1 MYTDVKTKII
11 TLSIAA
17 IIAVSLIANINFVNQ
32 EAFAQETIE
41 GKLTTPSGDKPFG
54 GDDVGTIEIEYDK
67 NNVSI
72 MAKLNKSP
80 SEGMVFEG
88 WLVDPDTGY
97 KLSTGLLDEN
107 NAQTFEQVIVNPY
120 IYNLYVVTEEPLE
133 DVDPNANVPAG
144 GFALPSPFGR

>member
-1 MYTDVKTKII
+1 MKTKII

-17 IIAVSLIANINFVNQ
+17 ILAVSLIANTNLVNQ
-32 EAFAQETIE
+32 EAFAQEKIE
-41 GKLTTPSGDKPFG
+41 GKLTAPSGDKPFG
-54 GDDVGTIEIEYDK
+54 GDDVGTIEIEYNK

-72 MAKLNKSP
+72 MAELNKSP

-88 WLVDPDTGY
+88 WLVDLDTGY

-120 IYNLYVVTEEPLE
+120 IYNVYVVTEEPSE

-144 GFALPSPFGR
+144 GFALPSPFGQ

>member
-1 MYTDVKTKII
+1 MSLDNKII

-17 IIAVSLIANINFVNQ
+17 ILAVSLMANTNFVNQ
-32 EAFAQETIE
+32 EAFAQEKIE
-41 GKLTTPSGDKPFG
+41 GKLTAPSGDKPFG

-72 MAKLNKSP
+72 MSELNKSP

-120 IYNLYVVTEEPLE
+120 IYNVYVVTEEPVE
-133 DVDPNANVPAG
+133 DVDPNANIPAG
-144 GFALPSPFGR
+144 GFALPSPFGQ

>member
-1 MYTDVKTKII
+1 MKTQNKII
-11 TLSIAA
+11 TISMAA
-17 IIAVSLIANINFVNQ
+17 ILAVSLIASTNFGNQ
-32 EAFAQETIE
+32 VVFAQEQIE
-41 GKLTTPSGDKPFG
+41 GKLTAPSGDKPFG
-54 GDDVGTIEIEYDK
+54 GDEVGTIEIEHDK

-72 MAKLNKSP
+72 MVELNQSP

-120 IYNLYVVTEEPLE
+120 IYNVYVVTEEPSE
-133 DVDPNANVPAG
+133 DVDPNANVPVG
-144 GFALPSPFGR
+144 GFALPSPFGQ

>member
-1 MYTDVKTKII
+1 MYSDVKTKII

-17 IIAVSLIANINFVNQ
+17 ILAVSLIANTNLVNQ
-32 EAFAQETIE
+32 EAFAQEKIE
-41 GKLTTPSGDKPFG
+41 GKLTAPSGDKPFG
-54 GDDVGTIEIEYDK
+54 GNDVGTIEIEYDK

-72 MAKLNKSP
+72 MAELNKSP

-88 WLVDPDTGY
+88 WLVDLDTGY

-120 IYNLYVVTEEPLE
+120 IYNVYVVTEEPLE

-144 GFALPSPFGR
+144 GFALPSPFGQ

>member
-1 MYTDVKTKII
+1 MKTKII

-17 IIAVSLIANINFVNQ
+17 ILAVSLIANTNLVNQ
-32 EAFAQETIE
+32 EAFAQEKIE
-41 GKLTTPSGDKPFG
+41 GKLTAPSGDKPFG

-72 MAKLNKSP
+72 MAELNKSP

-120 IYNLYVVTEEPLE
+120 IYNVYVVTEEPLE

-144 GFALPSPFGR
+144 GFALPSPFGQ

>member
-1 MYTDVKTKII
+1 MKTKII
-11 TLSIAA
+11 TSSIAA
-17 IIAVSLIANINFVNQ
+17 ILAVSLITNTNLGNQ
-32 EAFAQETIE
+32 KIFAQETIE
-41 GKLTTPSGDKPFG
+41 GTLTSPSGDNPFG
-54 GDDVGTIEIEYDK
+54 GEDTGTIGIEYDK

-72 MAKLNKSP
+72 MSELNKSP

-120 IYNLYVVTEEPLE
+120 IYNVYVVTEEPLE
-133 DVDPNANVPAG
+133 DVDPNANVPVG
-144 GFALPSPFGR
+144 GFVLPSPFGQ

>member
-1 MYTDVKTKII
+1 MSLDNKLI

-17 IIAVSLIANINFVNQ
+17 ILAVSLIANTNLVNQ
-32 EAFAQETIE
+32 EAFALEKIE
-41 GKLTTPSGDKPFG
+41 GKLTAPSGDKPFG

-72 MAKLNKSP
+72 MAELNKSP

-120 IYNLYVVTEEPLE
+120 IYNVYVVTEEPLE

-144 GFALPSPFGR
+144 GFALPSPFGQ